1 MIALRNAR
9 KLDLISVNPNQSL
22 LAQLKMLKR
31 LVAVI
36 FGCRTYNDGAIIKE
50 FGSKEANPL
59 KPINLT
65 LTLGIVSLTNKTF

>member
-36 FGCRTYNDGAIIKE
+36 SGCRTYNDKAITKE
-50 FGSKEANPL
+50 
-59 KPINLT
+59 
-65 LTLGIVSLTNKTF
+65 

>member
-1 MIALRNAR
+1 MPSLYLYEPIIRANA
-9 KLDLISVNPNQSL
+9 NC
-22 LAQLKMLKR
+22 

-36 FGCRTYNDGAIIKE
+36 SGCRTYNDEAIIKE

>member
-1 MIALRNAR
+1 MRANANC
-9 KLDLISVNPNQSL
+9 LVVVIS
-22 LAQLKMLKR
+22 
-31 LVAVI
+31 
-36 FGCRTYNDGAIIKE
+36 GCRTYNDEAIIKE